1 VLFKAAVVEIN
12 MNTETNTNT
21 STNAKTVELPTFEQ
35 VDEVLAQANAY
46 LEPSE
51 LHGLLCGSACHGG
64 LGPDQDW
71 MDVLLAETPSEI
83 FEQVE
88 LFVRQIFSV
97 SVQQLAST
105 DFDFQLLLL
114 DDEKCELLAQ
124 LAGLGNWC
132 EGFLLGMELGQR
144 NARKKYNDEVKEAL
158 EDIAQASRIYLK
170 AVNSKELLDESAL
183 LDCAEHVRV
192 AVMLIYAELN
202 GKESRVKH

>member
-1 VLFKAAVVEIN
+1 
-12 MNTETNTNT
+12 MNT
-21 STNAKTVELPTFEQ
+21 TNADNKSVQLPTFDQ
-35 VDEVLAQANAY
+35 VEEVLAQANAY

-64 LGPDQDW
+64 LSPDQEW

-88 LFVRQIFSV
+88 LFIRQMFSV
-97 SVQQLAST
+97 SVHQLAST

-114 DDEKCELLAQ
+114 DSKTINETDNNTLLPQ
-124 LAGLGNWC
+124 LAALGNWC

-144 NARKKYNDEVKEAL
+144 SARKKYNDDVKEAL
-158 EDIAQASRIYLK
+158 EDITQASRVYLK
-170 AVNSKELLDESAL
+170 AVNSKELLDDSAL
-183 LDCAEHVRV
+183 LECAEHVRV

-202 GKESRVKH
+202 SKTPPLKH